1 MDIADQIPAM
11 RLPQELVDDILD
23 YLVDDHATL
32 RACARVAQAW
42 LPSSRRHLFARIS
55 LKATSPHNGPADPQA
70 RCQRLYKLLQ
80 RVPEIIAHIRTLE
93 ICEGS
98 PLHHHY
104 SHVQG
109 STTWVTTE
117 RTLAALLRVLTH
129 VRRLEFAATSTLY
142 WTLLPPTFQA
152 ALCTL
157 LSLPSLVYVRLHS
170 WMFPNF
176 AALTW
181 TLAHCRNLQAFAL
194 SSTNVGGE
202 GGPELGLDAARG
214 EGDERGVGLPLEA
227 VMLDF
232 VTFAY
237 LDHWL
242 LGEHS
247 LVDIR
252 QLRDL
257 RVAHFHDAHV
267 IEKLLLAVGGSL
279 EYFHLKPGSWNVHPF
294 NLSHNS
300 GLRAI
305 RITLDDPETAM
316 SWATTL
322 LASLS
327 AGSNTA
333 LTSIGLEFFADPKKI
348 VGWTELD
355 ALFMRPELAALS
367 YVEIGLFAM
376 PSHADFV
383 AVKDEMRGLNER
395 GIVRWYQ
402 LGVKSQRSSRQL
414 TPKISRYEF

>member
-11 RLPQELVDDILD
+11 RLPQELVDHILD

-80 RVPEIIAHIRTLE
+80 RSPEIIAHIRTLE

-181 TLAHCRNLQAFAL
+181 MLSHCRNLQAFAL

-202 GGPELGLDAARG
+202 GGPELGLDAAPG

-232 VTFAY
+232 VTFAH

-279 EYFHLKPGSWNVHPF
+279 EYFHLKPGSWNGKHMMF
-294 NLSHNS
+294 
-300 GLRAI
+300 
-305 RITLDDPETAM
+305 
-316 SWATTL
+316 
-322 LASLS
+322 LARYRDSQ
-327 AGSNTA
+327 
-333 LTSIGLEFFADPKKI
+333 
-348 VGWTELD
+348 
-355 ALFMRPELAALS
+355 ALS
-367 YVEIGLFAM
+367 VTNYNSLPIIFSQCT
-376 PSHADFV
+376 PSTYHITRVYALS
-383 AVKDEMRGLNER
+383 G
-395 GIVRWYQ
+395 
-402 LGVKSQRSSRQL
+402 
-414 TPKISRYEF
+414 